1 MVGTLSGSVW
11 YINWSDLSKVK
22 LVSGHSGEICGIAF
36 TKDGMHF
43 ASCSL
48 DGLLAVWSVESME
61 QIVAFQAPKKSCTC
75 LAFAP
80 QQARASIGDNE
91 QEQGQLSPP
100 SVTIIPDI
108 VAGYSDGTV
117 RIFDA
122 TGVKM
127 VRKMQ
132 PHAATVRA
140 VMYSFD
146 SELLSSHIKFILI
159 SDWRNS
165 SLIHCLY
172 YFYFL
177 ASANVLSK

>member
-1 MVGTLSGSVW
+1 MVGTSSGSVW

-36 TKDGMHF
+36 AKDGTHF
-43 ASCSL
+43 ATCSI
-48 DGLLAVWSVESME
+48 DGLLAVWSVDSME
-61 QIVAFQAPKKSCTC
+61 QIVAFQATKKSCTC

-80 QQARASIGDNE
+80 QQARPGIGDNE
-91 QEQGQLSPP
+91 QEQGQLSP
-100 SVTIIPDI
+100 SSAALYHMDV
-108 VAGYSDGTV
+108 VAGYSNGTV

-132 PHAATVRA
+132 PHAATVKA

-146 SELLSSHIKFILI
+146 GELPFKS
-159 SDWRNS
+159 
-165 SLIHCLY
+165 
-172 YFYFL
+172 
-177 ASANVLSK
+177 